1 MWRPLTVRRVAVD
14 RLWSSI
20 ATTAPRYLSSAV
32 PPPQRVETEKEGD
45 HHPQP
50 FVDAEILPG
59 EWDGNRTDPYF
70 RPKPHN
76 RSNFISAEDFAN
88 RPPVGFDGEF
98 TTFQDAMISLSWMD
112 QRMCREIYDAYTRL
126 MIASQENHKTTSHE
140 YVVRVVAQRYHI
152 TTARAAGI
160 IQLQHAE
167 EQMRQHKPEL
177 LCSEHANHAEGLILE
192 NIRDAYRS
200 ERSQPPGQQPNS
212 SRSLPFIEDPVG
224 IHGRGEPDETSTQW
238 ANLDD
243 IFDMEQKLAQATV
256 RDNERAKIII
266 NNHIYKE
273 DIDEEEQLVKV
284 DTSGRKL
291 IVVKDKL
298 KKEMA
303 TLEDSIPYPETNGK
317 GEKRGRWKYVAQIV
331 NTRSLKRKQVGR
343 RGKSSSTSYTNNKMG
358 NTLVEHDGELRIAT
372 VTEAKQTAWKPTRT
386 RSNEYLFEG
395 AKKAWLERTLKGK
408 TSVWGLAPRTRA
420 SDSAPEKASAKTTE
434 ADTLEEVTESQA
446 ETAKQPEIE
455 QSIEEAEVDVSSPE
469 KDEAPGEG
477 PADEAS
483 GKKST

>member
-1 MWRPLTVRRVAVD
+1 MLRPLTARRLPLDRIVSSRAAHRFSSVAPKLAD
-14 RLWSSI
+14 
-20 ATTAPRYLSSAV
+20 
-32 PPPQRVETEKEGD
+32 VETKPDKG
-45 HHPQP
+45 HPQP

-70 RPKPHN
+70 RPTPHS

-112 QRMCREIYDAYTRL
+112 QRTCREIYDAYTRL
-126 MIASQENHKTTSHE
+126 MLTSQENHKTTSHE
-140 YVVRVVAQRYHI
+140 YVVRVIAQRYHI

-160 IQLQHAE
+160 IQLQHGE
-167 EQMRQHKPEL
+167 EQMRQHSPEL

-200 ERSQPPGQQPNS
+200 ERSQPPGQTNGS
-212 SRSLPFIEDPVG
+212 TSLPFIEDPVG

-256 RDNERAKIII
+256 RDEERAKIII

-273 DIDEEEQLVKV
+273 DVDEEEQLVKV
-284 DTSGRKL
+284 DTSGRRL
-291 IVVKDKL
+291 IVTKDKL
-298 KKEMA
+298 KKEML
-303 TLEDSIPYPETNGK
+303 TMEDTIPYPETNGK

-343 RGKSSSTSYTNNKMG
+343 GKASSTSYTNNKMG

-372 VTEAKQTAWKPTRT
+372 VAEAKQTAWKPTRT

-395 AKKAWLERTLKGK
+395 AKKAWLERTRKGK
-408 TSVWGLAPRTRA
+408 TGVWGLAPRTRA
-420 SDSAPEKASAKTTE
+420 SDSAPEKASAKTPEPETP
-434 ADTLEEVTESQA
+434 EEVTDIPA
-446 ETAKQPEIE
+446 EPAKQIEIE
-455 QSIEEAEVDVSSPE
+455 QSIESAEVDVSSSE
-469 KDEAPGEG
+469 NGKTSGAGAEDEL
-477 PADEAS
+477 S